1 MQEAVTFVSH
11 FVGLSVIHTP
21 AELLGPVTDSETVQE
36 EQLLGLG
43 LVNQLQMCCCS
54 ERVYLCAG
62 CTLQPNM
69 LHCLDSVLLFSLC
82 FLCLSFTLLL

>member
-21 AELLGPVTDSETVQE
+21 AELLGPVTNSETSQE
-36 EQLLGLG
+36 EQFLGLGG

-54 ERVYLCAG
+54 EHAYLCAG
-62 CTLQPNM
+62 HTPQPE
-69 LHCLDSVLLFSLC
+69 LLRCLDSVVLFKPL
-82 FLCLSFTLLL
+82 FPLP